1 MTLKISPMGV
11 QNTFTF
17 TETKKLAFED
27 RAKYYADMDF
37 YDFPMKQLLSKDY
50 AEKRR
55 NKIGPNAGI
64 YKAGSISN
72 GETVYLTVADK
83 NGTMISLIQSN
94 YRGMGSGL
102 VPTNLGFMLQ
112 NRGELFSL
120 EKDVPIPMLLR
131 KGPFYNYSR
140 ICD

>member
-1 MTLKISPMGV
+1 MLNILEGYDFNKIPHGSAEHIHL
-11 QNTFTF
+11 F

-27 RAKYYADMDF
+27 RAKYYADIDF
-37 YDFPMKQLLSKDY
+37 YDVPLKQLLSKDY
-50 AEKRR
+50 AVKRR
-55 NKIGPNAGI
+55 NKIGPSAGI

-102 VPTNLGFMLQ
+102 VPTL
-112 NRGELFSL
+112 SL
-120 EKDVPIPMLLR
+120 IH
-131 KGPFYNYSR
+131 
-140 ICD
+140 I